1 MKKNFF
7 ALMITL
13 NKKKKRFLFVKN
25 ILTILSISKT
35 IKYIDIISIIESHNL
50 NWRVEN
56 MNNVKKSSMILND
69 QKVKV

>member
-25 ILTILSISKT
+25 ILIILSISKT

>member
-69 QKVKV
+69 QKVKI

>member
-25 ILTILSISKT
+25 ILIILSISKT
-35 IKYIDIISIIESHNL
+35 IKYVDIISIIESHNL

-69 QKVKV
+69 QKVKI